1 MIPVAQTRSMLEVLR
16 FRERKRRLALA
27 RLASQIARER
37 SGIEA
42 ADTLIAVLKDRL
54 HACLDAR
61 FATGSRSVAALAE
74 MEAHAKNLRARGE
87 QLLGLRQK
95 SEQALEELLAKQRA
109 SAKLWRH
116 SEAALGHVQFIARRG
131 HALRETRQA
140 ELEEQEWR

>member
-1 MIPVAQTRSMLEVLR
+1 MIPVPQTRSMLEVLR
-16 FRERKRRLALA
+16 IREQKRRLALA
-27 RLASQIARER
+27 RLARHIARER

-42 ADTLIAVLKDRL
+42 ADTLIAAVKDRL

-74 MEAHAKNLRARGE
+74 VEAHAKNLRARAE
-87 QLLGLRQK
+87 ELLGLRQK
-95 SEQALEELLAKQRA
+95 SEQALEELLVEQRA

-116 SEAALGHVQFIARRG
+116 SEAALGHVQSIARRG
-131 HALRETRQA
+131 LALREVRRA